1 MNWARI
7 FPNGDDE
14 VSNEEGLKF
23 YHEVFDECKKYGI
36 EPLVTLSHYKTPL
49 HLVNKYG
56 GWISRDLIK
65 FFENYCRT
73 VFNRYKGKVKY
84 YLTINE
90 INMMEFG
97 SYMAGG

>member
-23 YHEVFDECKKYGI
+23 YHEVFDECKKYRI
-36 EPLVTLSHYKTPL
+36 ESLVTLSHYETPL

-56 GWISRDLIK
+56 G
-65 FFENYCRT
+65 
-73 VFNRYKGKVKY
+73 
-84 YLTINE
+84 
-90 INMMEFG
+90 
-97 SYMAGG
+97 

>member
-7 FPNGDDE
+7 FSNGDDE

-23 YHEVFDECKKYGI
+23 YDEVFDECKKYGI

-56 GWISRDLIK
+56 GWIS
-65 FFENYCRT
+65 
-73 VFNRYKGKVKY
+73 
-84 YLTINE
+84 
-90 INMMEFG
+90 
-97 SYMAGG
+97 